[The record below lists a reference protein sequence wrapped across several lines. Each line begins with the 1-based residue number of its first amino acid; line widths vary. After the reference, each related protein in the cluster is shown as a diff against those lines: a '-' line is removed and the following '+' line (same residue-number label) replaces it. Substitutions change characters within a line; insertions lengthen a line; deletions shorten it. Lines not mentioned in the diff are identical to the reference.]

1 MPFQFTTDDYPP
13 SERRDVWHDIASRVC
28 CPLSIEFGFDDEL
41 FHGTVEHRRVA
52 DLDLVRVEQNSPLAR
67 RSRREINRADPNSYY
82 LIVQI
87 AGRSRIAQGADE
99 AVLNAGE
106 MTLVD
111 TGRPTLYSFAG
122 ESINLNLHIPHRVL
136 DSRAGAHRVPLART
150 IGGGIAMI
158 TIELMR
164 SAFLYSQGADADA
177 DAGVDEGVR
186 EALLSLVVS
195 SIGGGRGGREP
206 PDDTALVRAMQSFID
221 AHLADD
227 HLSPTAVAQAHGISV
242 RHLQRLFKSQGTTL
256 VDWVRL
262 RRLQRCAEELRDPR
276 FGGASITEISYRWGF
291 NDSAYFSRAFK
302 STFGIPPREY
312 RRA

>member
-1 MPFQFTTDDYPP
+1 
-13 SERRDVWHDIASRVC
+13 
-28 CPLSIEFGFDDEL
+28 
-41 FHGTVEHRRVA
+41 
-52 DLDLVRVEQNSPLAR
+52 
-67 RSRREINRADPNSYY
+67 
-82 LIVQI
+82 
-87 AGRSRIAQGADE
+87 
-99 AVLNAGE
+99 
-106 MTLVD
+106 
-111 TGRPTLYSFAG
+111 
-122 ESINLNLHIPHRVL
+122 
-136 DSRAGAHRVPLART
+136 
-150 IGGGIAMI
+150 
-158 TIELMR
+158 MR